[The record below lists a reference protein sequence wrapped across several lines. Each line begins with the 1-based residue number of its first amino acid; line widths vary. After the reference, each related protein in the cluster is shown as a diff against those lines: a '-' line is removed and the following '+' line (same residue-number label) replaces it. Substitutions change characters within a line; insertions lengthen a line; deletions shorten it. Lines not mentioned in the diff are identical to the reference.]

1 MINPVIGF
9 AILAQALVT
18 HSSRLVGSIV
28 GFAITTGVLVWG
40 LGLYWEG
47 SAVALLGF
55 SMTESTFLIACGV
68 WYLLNLRGIHR
79 AWTKSDPREG
89 KTAQVRAWNVGRVR
103 PADEQ
108 QYEFTYDKVQQ

>member
-18 HSSRLVGSIV
+18 HSSRIVGSIV
-28 GFAITTGVLVWG
+28 GFAITTGILLWG
-40 LGLYWEG
+40 LNLYGEG

-55 SMTESTFLIACGV
+55 SVTESTFLIACGA

-79 AWTKSDPREG
+79 AWMKSNPREG
-89 KTAQVRAWNVGRVR
+89 KTARVPAWNVGQVR

-108 QYEFTYDKVQQ
+108 QYEFTYDKVHQ